1 MKLKRSDLAGAAGF
15 LLIAAA
21 GLEPAS
27 AAEGARG
34 AQNGV
39 IEASPCLFADAALH
53 AFRKEGGRIIGR
65 SWREVKTKTQPARQ
79 GFYILDKQGR
89 FLEIAVLD
97 ICKRSYQATV
107 VIESPYAE
115 RKFTLQESGPT
126 VSRQTVSR
134 QTRNGLRPNGLQA
147 DGGRPFGPTVSQQAS
162 ERALLYYDPHKK
174 KSAKELTVETENRPD
189 FIIVKI
195 KEAGKKQ
202 PVKLYVSRYSGRVAL
217 SEDLMNDATF
227 HFGCSTDLGF
237 IPQIEREGGR
247 KILSVHQ
254 KGERI
259 YEVRFIKSGASGK
272 PFHGKPVSGKLKA
285 QSQGRGKPGAKTS
298 AGAGA
303 QTDGGAAAAAETVL
317 QIFKI
322 PSQSCLIERWMR
334 WGPRAAR
341 L

>member
-1 MKLKRSDLAGAAGF
+1 MKLKRSALAGAAGF

-97 ICKRSYQATV
+97 ICKRSYQAKV
-107 VIESPYAE
+107 LIESFFAE

-147 DGGRPFGPTVSQQAS
+147 DGGRPFGPAVSQQAES
-162 ERALLYYDPHKK
+162 QQTVSQRAAGRALLFYDPKK
-174 KSAKELTVETENRPD
+174 RKRKKGLTVETENRPD

-195 KEAGKKQ
+195 KEAGRKQ
-202 PVKLYVSRYSGRVAL
+202 PVRLYVSRHSGRVA
-217 SEDLMNDATF
+217 ENAYLMNDAIF
-227 HFGCSTDLGF
+227 HFGCSPDLGF
-237 IPQIEREGGR
+237 IPQIQKEGGR
-247 KILSVHQ
+247 KILSVRQ
-254 KGERI
+254 KGDRI
-259 YEVRFIKSGASGK
+259 YEVCFTKDGGAD
-272 PFHGKPVSGKLKA
+272 A
-285 QSQGRGKPGAKTS
+285 QDK